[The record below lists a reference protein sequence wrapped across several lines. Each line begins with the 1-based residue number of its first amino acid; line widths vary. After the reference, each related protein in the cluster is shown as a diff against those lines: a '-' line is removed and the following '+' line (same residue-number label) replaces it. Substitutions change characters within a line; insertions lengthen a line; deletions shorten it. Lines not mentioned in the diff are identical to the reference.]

1 LLSIL
6 IKTEDLT
13 DSITMELCKK
23 EFCSTCETIMF
34 GTFALKN
41 VKTERGLKIR
51 PYLRK
56 NIISFLQEEDTG
68 TYRHINNFNTHSC
81 VLFPSRKEECP
92 CHCSHLT
99 CDVCCYSTLPEE
111 LKITFAFQ
119 MNRNHEKLK
128 EEEEK
133 ERQRE
138 RQRKK
143 DEKELRRLVSRA
155 AKAEKAARA
164 RGKVAPSLRSP
175 KTKRGKGKGKAGRGG
190 KKSKAIRDSFRDSPS
205 DYP

>member
-1 LLSIL
+1 MLSIL

-13 DSITMELCKK
+13 DSIAMASGKELCPS
-23 EFCSTCETIMF
+23 CGTNMF
-34 GTFALKN
+34 GTFVLEN
-41 VKTERGLKIR
+41 VKTERGLKI
-51 PYLRK
+51 PSCLLSH
-56 NIISFLQEEDTG
+56 IMDFLPKEDTG
-68 TYRHINNFNTHSC
+68 TDRHINNFDTHSC
-81 VLFPSRKEECP
+81 VFFPSRKEECP
-92 CHCSHLT
+92 YHCSHMT

-138 RQRKK
+138 RQKRK
-143 DEKELRRLVSRA
+143 DEEELISFLSRA
-155 AKAEKAARA
+155 KKAQKAARA
-164 RGKVAPSLRSP
+164 RGKDDPFLRSS